1 MSNDNEAD
9 TKDYRLLSMRVPV
22 SLYEQVLHRANEIGG
37 CSVSAAA
44 RYALQRGLKAASD
57 EVKS

>member
-9 TKDYRLLSMRVPV
+9 TKEYRLLSMRV
-22 SLYEQVLHRANEIGG
+22 SNNLYEQILHRANEIGG

-44 RYALQRGLKAASD
+44 RYALQRGLEK
-57 EVKS
+57 EKT